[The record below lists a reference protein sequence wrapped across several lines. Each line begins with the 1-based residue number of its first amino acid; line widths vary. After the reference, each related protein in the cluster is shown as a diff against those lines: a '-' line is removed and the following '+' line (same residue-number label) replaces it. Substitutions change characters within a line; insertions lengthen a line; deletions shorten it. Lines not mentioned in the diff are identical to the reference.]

1 MQTNTDPEYE
11 RLDQLVHAYERRD
24 QDKKTEDETEH
35 SDNIA
40 FGNLQPM
47 HTLQHMHTNTEP
59 EYERL
64 DQLVH
69 TGQDKKMEDK
79 LDCSE
84 SIGFGNLQ
92 SMRTL
97 NLYTLIPTL
106 SMRDWISWFALM
118 KQSKTRKWMTK
129 LSTVVLLLTMC
140 PVISSMKKVDNHVI
154 TLLVITYWTNVTT
167 VENCMLC
174 TKQNFPYI
182 LNWCFKY

>member
-11 RLDQLVHAYERRD
+11 RLDQLVYAYERRD

-47 HTLQHMHTNTEP
+47 HTLQHVHTNTEP

-69 TGQDKKMEDK
+69 TRQDKKMEDK

-92 SMRTL
+92 SMRILQPIHTNTNPEYERL
-97 NLYTLIPTL
+97 DQLVCTYETEQDEK
-106 SMRDWISWFALM
+106 MDD
-118 KQSKTRKWMTK
+118 KTEYSGA
-129 LSTVVLLLTMC
+129 STNYV
-140 PVISSMKKVDNHVI
+140 PSD
-154 TLLVITYWTNVTT
+154 
-167 VENCMLC
+167 
-174 TKQNFPYI
+174 
-182 LNWCFKY
+182 